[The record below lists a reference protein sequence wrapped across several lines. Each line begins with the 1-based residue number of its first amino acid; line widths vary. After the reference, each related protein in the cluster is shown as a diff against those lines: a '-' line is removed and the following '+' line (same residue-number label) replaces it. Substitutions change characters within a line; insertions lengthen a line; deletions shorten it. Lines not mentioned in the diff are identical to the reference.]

1 MYSEG
6 PTKTFTASGALAIYR
21 RVHLDSNGELEY
33 CSAAHTDCIGIT
45 TRPAF
50 AQGEK
55 IAVWLMTSQGTF
67 PVIAATTFAAY
78 AVLYAAAD
86 GKVDD
91 TGTILHG
98 IALKAAGA
106 AADQVE
112 ALVSK
117 AASTAFSVLGS
128 VGTTGT
134 HATDATSGGSSLAL
148 YIDPTAAIAA
158 RYTTVRVESLLSA
171 QIFTTQGAGL
181 YTIRGLAG
189 VKAASTYKGSAN
201 QAFLAGV
208 QGKLTMAA
216 DSVLGDN
223 ASGGIYACAVLA
235 QIQAAVGA
243 TFGTDAQVYGL
254 WVDNQVGAALPTL
267 SHLLNL
273 TNNGGAITNL
283 IHGYGNNAVSY
294 FMTLETMG
302 SAVVAATGVST
313 ISKSLKI
320 KIDGTT
326 YYIPCCTGTT

>member
-21 RVHLDSNGELEY
+21 RVRLDSNGELAY
-33 CSAAHTDCIGIT
+33 ASATDTDCIGIT

-50 AQGEK
+50 ARGDR
-55 IAVWLMTSQGTF
+55 IAVWLLTSQGTF
-67 PVIAATTFAAY
+67 PVIAATSFAAR
-78 AVLYAAAD
+78 ATLYAAAS

-98 IALKAAGA
+98 IALEAAGA
-106 AADQVE
+106 GDDQVE

-128 VGTTGT
+128 LGSSGS
-134 HATDATSGGSSLAL
+134 HATDATSGGSALAL
-148 YIDPTAAIAA
+148 YVDPTAAIAA
-158 RYTTVRVESLLSA
+158 RFTTLRAESLLNS

-235 QIQAAVGA
+235 QLQLAAGA
-243 TFGTDAQVYGL
+243 IFGTDAQVYGL

-283 IHGYGNNAVSY
+283 IHGYGNNAVSL

-302 SAVVAATGVST
+302 AAVVAATGVST
-313 ISKSLKI
+313 ISKALKI

-326 YYIPCCTGTT
+326 YYIPCCTGTS